1 MGIRK
6 LRNDIGRKLKNLR
19 LEKGLSQ
26 EKLAEYSNMSREHIS
41 CIERGKNLPTI
52 ETMAKLNIVLYEP
65 EIPQNTGNIARLC
78 ACTGA
83 SLYLVGKLG
92 FSLSSKYTKR
102 AGLDYWDSVDLHK
115 IETMDE
121 LFEANKGANFYY
133 LTTKTKRLYTDVDFR
148 DGDFIVFG
156 PETRGLPDIYV
167 KDKNALTIPMRD
179 GQRSLNLSNSVAIVA
194 YEVIRQN
201 GL

>member
-1 MGIRK
+1 
-6 LRNDIGRKLKNLR
+6 
-19 LEKGLSQ
+19 
-26 EKLAEYSNMSREHIS
+26 MSKI
-41 CIERGKNLPTI
+41 NV
-52 ETMAKLNIVLYEP
+52 VLYEP

-115 IETMDE
+115 IESMNE
-121 LFEANKGANFYY
+121 LYSKFPNGRFYY
-133 LTTKTKRLYTDVDFR
+133 LTTKSKKVYTDIKFK
-148 DGDFIVFG
+148 DGDFLVFG
-156 PETRGLPDIYV
+156 PETRGLPQEYV
-167 KDKNALTIPMRD
+167 TQETAITLPMKE
-179 GQRSLNLSNSVAIVA
+179 GQRSLNLSNSVAITV
-194 YEVIRQN
+194 YEVIRQI

>member
-1 MGIRK
+1 MF
-6 LRNDIGRKLKNLR
+6 NV
-19 LEKGLSQ
+19 
-26 EKLAEYSNMSREHIS
+26 
-41 CIERGKNLPTI
+41 
-52 ETMAKLNIVLYEP
+52 VLYEP

-115 IETMDE
+115 IDTMDE
-121 LFEANKGANFYY
+121 LLESNKNANFYY
-133 LTTKTKRLYTDVDFR
+133 LTTKTTKLYTDIKFK

-156 PETRGLPDIYV
+156 PETRGLPQEYV
-167 KDKNALTIPMRD
+167 TSKNALIIPMKQ
-179 GQRSLNLSNSVAIVA
+179 GQRSLNLSNSVAIVL
-194 YEVIRQN
+194 YEGIRQI

>member
-1 MGIRK
+1 
-6 LRNDIGRKLKNLR
+6 
-19 LEKGLSQ
+19 
-26 EKLAEYSNMSREHIS
+26 
-41 CIERGKNLPTI
+41 
-52 ETMAKLNIVLYEP
+52 MARLNIALYEP

-115 IETMDE
+115 VDSMDD
-121 LFEANKGANFYY
+121 LYKNFPDSNFYY
-133 LTTKTKRLYTDVDFR
+133 LTTKSKKKYTDIKFQ

-156 PETRGLPDIYV
+156 PETRGLPEKYV
-167 KDKNALTIPMRD
+167 TDKNALTIPMKE

>member
-1 MGIRK
+1 
-6 LRNDIGRKLKNLR
+6 
-19 LEKGLSQ
+19 
-26 EKLAEYSNMSREHIS
+26 
-41 CIERGKNLPTI
+41 
-52 ETMAKLNIVLYEP
+52 MAKLNMVLYEP
-65 EIPQNTGNIARLC
+65 EIPQNTGNIERLC

-102 AGLDYWDSVDLHK
+102 AGLDSLDSVDLHK
-115 IETMDE
+115 VDTMEE
-121 LFEANKGANFYY
+121 LFEANKSANFYY
-133 LTTKTKRLYTDVDFR
+133 LTTKTTRIYTDVNFQ

-156 PETRGLPDIYV
+156 PETRGLPESYV
-167 KDKNALTIPMRD
+167 RDENALTIPMKE

>member
-1 MGIRK
+1 MK
-6 LRNDIGRKLKNLR
+6 SD
-19 LEKGLSQ
+19 
-26 EKLAEYSNMSREHIS
+26 Y
-41 CIERGKNLPTI
+41 
-52 ETMAKLNIVLYEP
+52 LNIVLYEP

-115 IETMDE
+115 VDSMEE
-121 LFEANKGANFYY
+121 LYKMLPDSTFYY
-133 LTTKTKRLYTDVDFR
+133 LTTKTDKLYTDIQFK
-148 DGDFIVFG
+148 DGDVLVFG
-156 PETRGLPDIYV
+156 PETRGLPEMYV
-167 KDKNALTIPMRD
+167 TKDTAITIPMKE

-194 YEVIRQN
+194 YEAVRQN
-201 GL
+201 GI

>member
-1 MGIRK
+1 M
-6 LRNDIGRKLKNLR
+6 
-19 LEKGLSQ
+19 
-26 EKLAEYSNMSREHIS
+26 
-41 CIERGKNLPTI
+41 
-52 ETMAKLNIVLYEP
+52 LNIVLYEP

-115 IETMDE
+115 ISSMDE
-121 LFEANKGANFYY
+121 LFQMFPNGNFYY
-133 LTTKTKRLYTDVDFR
+133 LTTKSKKKYTDISFK

-156 PETRGLPDIYV
+156 PETRGLPQEYV
-167 KDKNALTIPMRD
+167 TRDTAVTIPMKV

-194 YEVIRQN
+194 YEAIRQ
-201 GL
+201 GVEIE

>member
-1 MGIRK
+1 M
-6 LRNDIGRKLKNLR
+6 
-19 LEKGLSQ
+19 
-26 EKLAEYSNMSREHIS
+26 
-41 CIERGKNLPTI
+41 
-52 ETMAKLNIVLYEP
+52 LNIVLYEP

-102 AGLDYWDSVDLHK
+102 AGLDYWDSVDLH
-115 IETMDE
+115 TVNSMDE
-121 LFEANKGANFYY
+121 LFQEFPNGNFYY
-133 LTTKTKRLYTDVDFR
+133 LTTKSKKKYTDIQFK

-156 PETRGLPDIYV
+156 PETRGLPQEYV
-167 KDKNALTIPMRD
+167 TRDTAVTIPMKE

-194 YEVIRQN
+194 YEVIRQI

>member
-1 MGIRK
+1 
-6 LRNDIGRKLKNLR
+6 
-19 LEKGLSQ
+19 
-26 EKLAEYSNMSREHIS
+26 
-41 CIERGKNLPTI
+41 
-52 ETMAKLNIVLYEP
+52 MAKLNIVLYEP

-92 FSLSSKYTKR
+92 FSLSDKYTKR

-115 IETMDE
+115 INTMDE
-121 LFEANKGANFYY
+121 LIEANPNANFYY
-133 LTTKTKRLYTDVDFR
+133 LTTKTKRKYTDIKFQE
-148 DGDFIVFG
+148 GDFIVFG
-156 PETRGLPDIYV
+156 PESRGLPSEYV
-167 KDKNALTIPMRD
+167 TSETALTIPMKE

-194 YEVIRQN
+194 YEHIRQL